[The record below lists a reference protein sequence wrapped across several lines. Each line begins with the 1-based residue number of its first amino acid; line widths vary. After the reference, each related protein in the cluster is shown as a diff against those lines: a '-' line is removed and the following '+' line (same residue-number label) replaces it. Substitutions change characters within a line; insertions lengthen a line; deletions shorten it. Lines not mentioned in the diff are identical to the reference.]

1 MQILQELKQ
10 PAETLLLFKNNSI
23 ALVSK
28 KPSLHNENK
37 TGGMDVEI
45 FQFKSDEK
53 VLKKIY
59 QSQASRDFASLIQA
73 NNLKNHSIIITKN
86 KIYNLYNEQINI
98 QSECQNHVVSLGRK
112 HGSKN
117 IYRNDNIKTNLT

>member
-1 MQILQELKQ
+1 MRVQILQELKQ

-28 KPSLHNENK
+28 NPSLHSENI
-37 TGGMDVEI
+37 TDGVDVEI

-73 NNLKNHSIIITKN
+73 NNLKNHSIIIYCIKLDQEIAKFL
-86 KIYNLYNEQINI
+86 KIPSGVDDCLL
-98 QSECQNHVVSLGRK
+98 SL
-112 HGSKN
+112 
-117 IYRNDNIKTNLT
+117 IKF